1 MNNET
6 DHICVCVCTYRR
18 PQFLRRLLEGLEK
31 QITGGLFTYSIVV
44 VDNDHLRSS
53 EVQVS
58 DFAAST
64 FLPIRYC
71 VEPVQSIPMAR
82 NKAVENASGNYLAFI
97 DDDEFPTESWLLTL
111 YEACQRYKVDGVLG
125 PVNPH
130 FDEEPPK
137 WIRLG
142 NFWQRPAYPTGTII
156 DGTKG
161 RTGNALVKREVFP
174 EGEVPFRPEL
184 RSGEDQDFF
193 ARMIEAGRVFV
204 WCQEAVAF
212 EVIPPKR
219 WKRSFILRRSLLQGS
234 MRGVNQTFG
243 LVSFAKSVIAVSVY
257 TVLLPFTAIMGHHRL
272 MALLVKLVN
281 HLGKVLSSLGIR
293 VMQIPYVTD

>member
-1 MNNET
+1 
-6 DHICVCVCTYRR
+6 
-18 PQFLRRLLEGLEK
+18 
-31 QITGGLFTYSIVV
+31 
-44 VDNDHLRSS
+44 
-53 EVQVS
+53 
-58 DFAAST
+58 
-64 FLPIRYC
+64 
-71 VEPVQSIPMAR
+71 MAR
-82 NKAVENASGNYLAFI
+82 NKAVENANGNYLAFI
-97 DDDEFPTESWLLTL
+97 DDDEFPTENWLLTL

-137 WIRLG
+137 WIRSG
-142 NFWQRPAYPTGTII
+142 KFWQRPAYPTGTII

-174 EGEVPFRPEL
+174 EGEAPFRPEL
-184 RSGEDQDFF
+184 RSGEDHDFF
-193 ARMIEAGRVFV
+193 TSMIEAERVFV

-219 WKRSFILRRSLLQGS
+219 WKRSFILRRSLMQGS
-234 MRGVNQTFG
+234 MRGVSQTFN